1 MGKLVFGVGINDA
14 DYPIRDSK
22 AGTLCPFYRVWQS
35 MLRRC
40 YSAHTQGEQPAY
52 LECEVCPEWH
62 RFSTFKEWMLTQ
74 DWENKHLDKDLLTET
89 KVYSPDTC
97 MFIPQKL
104 NNLIIRRGKGR
115 QTYLRGVVFI
125 PETGKYRARVNEGK
139 VRKHLGVF
147 DSEYEAHKTY
157 LEAKLEIVKN
167 FLQEFKQDAKIVSGL
182 QRIAD
187 KIEFAIV
194 TNTIVEDI

>member
-1 MGKLVFGVGINDA
+1 MARTIFGVGINDA
-14 DYPIRDSK
+14 DYKIRDAK
-22 AGTLCPFYRVWQS
+22 AGTLCPFYKVWYS

-40 YSAHTQGEQPAY
+40 YSDYTHKIQEAY
-52 LECEVCPEWH
+52 VECEVCEEWKT
-62 RFSTFKEWMLTQ
+62 FSNFKAWMMTQ
-74 DWENKHLDKDLLTET
+74 NWENKQLDKDFLTES
-89 KVYSPDTC
+89 KIYSPSTC
-97 MFIPQKL
+97 VFLPRKL

-115 QTYLRGVVFI
+115 QSHLRGVVLI
-125 PETGKYRARVNEGK
+125 PETDKYRARVNEGK

-157 LEAKLEIVKN
+157 IEAKLEIVKN
-167 FLQEFKQDAKIVSGL
+167 FLQEFKQDTKIVSGL

-194 TNTIVEDI
+194 TNTTVEDI